1 MLDANTAE
9 RLRRIEMPASAFA
22 AVVGVSNAALSLYL
36 NARVDPAPG
45 MAERIMSTLREL
57 ERISKLLPYLPNFRG
72 VARTKALLM
81 ALRTG
86 ELEHYTRAAQE
97 RAIAAVS
104 EQSTLAQAAVAR
116 PFEPQTGDPPTGYQI
131 RTP

>member
-9 RLRRIEMPASAFA
+9 RLRRIEMPQSAFA
-22 AVVGVSNAALSLYL
+22 AVVEVSSAALSLYV
-36 NARVDPAPG
+36 NGRVNPSPG

-72 VARTKALLM
+72 VARTQALLL
-81 ALRTG
+81 ALKSG
-86 ELEHYTRAAQE
+86 ELEQYSRIAQE
-97 RAIAAVS
+97 RAVTAVS
-104 EQSTLAQAAVAR
+104 EQSAPVQPGIPQPPVER
-116 PFEPQTGDPPTGYQI
+116 PASDPTGYQI